1 MPPHKLKLKIGAIV
15 MLLRNLDVHQG
26 LCNGIRLI
34 VRRLLNHTIACEV
47 ATGSNKGSRVLIP
60 RITLTP
66 ADPFLPFKLRRHQ
79 FPIRLSFVMTINKS
93 QGHTFDLLGL
103 LLPQPVFSHGQLYVA
118 FSRVLSLTS
127 IEVRVVKEEK
137 HCFQINFANFLF
149 QNKMK
154 TRQINSFDRM

>member
-34 VRRLLNHTIACEV
+34 VRRLLNHTIDCEV

-66 ADPFLPFKLRRHQ
+66 FDPFLPFQLRRHQ
-79 FPIRLSFVMTINKS
+79 FPIRLSFAMTINKS
-93 QGHTFDLLGL
+93 QGQTFDRLGL

-118 FSRVLSLTS
+118 FSRVRSLTS
-127 IEVRVVKEEK
+127 IKVQIINEENNERHKTKNIVFKEI
-137 HCFQINFANFLF
+137 FINLFFL
-149 QNKMK
+149 NKL
-154 TRQINSFDRM
+154 